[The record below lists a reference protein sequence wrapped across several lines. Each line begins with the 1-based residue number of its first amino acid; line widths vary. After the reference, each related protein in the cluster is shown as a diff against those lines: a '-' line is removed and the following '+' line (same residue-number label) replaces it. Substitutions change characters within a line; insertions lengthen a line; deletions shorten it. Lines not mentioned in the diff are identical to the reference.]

1 MTIKTA
7 TLIRRH
13 ILSLQPKEV
22 FYRGDLLRYGKDN
35 VVDGCIYRAIKSGE
49 IIRLLKGVY
58 IRRRADGWKPSAKE
72 ISRIRA
78 EMLGRIITEDADSDI
93 KNIRKPDQENDSL
106 TFNTTGRSIEFNYD
120 GRTIRFKETTGKKI
134 KLNDSRIGKA
144 INILW
149 YLGPDFPI
157 VEARRFVIKYLHAV
171 ERQQMR
177 QELSGLPVWLMERLI
192 SILPNYIPFRYNGY
206 QAELFEDPQFK
217 FESKG
222 SGPSLDS
229 FDFH

>member
-13 ILSLQPKEV
+13 ILSLQPKEI
-22 FYRGDLLRYGKDN
+22 FYRRDLLRYGKDN
-35 VVDGCIYRAIKSGE
+35 IVDGCIYRAIRSGE

-58 IRRRADGWKPSAKE
+58 IRRRVDGWKPTAKE
-72 ISRIRA
+72 ISRVRA

-93 KNIRKPDQENDSL
+93 KNISNPDHENDSL
-106 TFNTTGRSIEFNYD
+106 TFNTTGRSIHFNYD
-120 GRTIRFKETTGKKI
+120 GQIIRFRETTARKI

-157 VEARRFVIKYLHAV
+157 DEARRFIIKYLHAV

-177 QELSGLPVWLMERLI
+177 QELSGLPAWLMERLI

-206 QAELFEDPQFK
+206 QAEMFEDSRSK
-217 FESKG
+217 FDSKG
-222 SGPSLDS
+222 SGPSLDT

>member
-13 ILSLQPKEV
+13 ILSLQPKEI
-22 FYRGDLLRYGKDN
+22 FYRRDLLRYGKEN
-35 VVDGCIYRAIKSGE
+35 VVDGCIYRAIESGE

-58 IRRRADGWKPSAKE
+58 LRRQRDGWKPSVEE

-78 EMLGRIITEDADSDI
+78 QMLGRMLTENPESNLEKI
-93 KNIRKPDQENDSL
+93 CNPELQSNTLIY
-106 TFNTTGRSIEFNYD
+106 NTTGRSIEFKYENQ
-120 GRTIRFKETTGKKI
+120 TIKFKETTGRKI
-134 KLNDSRIGKA
+134 KSNNSRIGKA
-144 INILW
+144 TNILW
-149 YLGPDFPI
+149 YLGPDFPL
-157 VEARRFVIKYLHAV
+157 EESRWFLIKYLHAV

-177 QELSGLPVWLMERLI
+177 QELSGLPTWLMERLKQ
-192 SILPNYIPFRYNGY
+192 ILPNYIPFRYNGY
-206 QAELFEDPQFK
+206 QVEIFEDTDIQ

-222 SGPSLDS
+222 SGPSLES